1 MEWIV
6 KILEGI
12 TGAGT
17 EFLSMIGQF
26 LAQIPTFFFTT
37 TGEGATATISITP
50 VGALTALGLAG
61 SAVGFCIRWVRS
73 LFKLRSL

>member
-1 MEWIV
+1 MEWIA

-17 EFLSMIGQF
+17 EFLTMIGQF
-26 LAQIPTFFFTT
+26 LAEIPKFFFTT
-37 TGEGATATISITP
+37 GAEGAITITP

-61 SAVGFCIRWVRS
+61 SAVSFCIRWVRS